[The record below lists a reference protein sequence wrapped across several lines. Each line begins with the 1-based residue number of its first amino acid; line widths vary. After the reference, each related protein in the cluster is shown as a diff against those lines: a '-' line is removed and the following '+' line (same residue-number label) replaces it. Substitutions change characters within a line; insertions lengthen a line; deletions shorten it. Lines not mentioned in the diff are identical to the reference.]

1 MSDSTDTNNLDN
13 YGVWVKTPPHDAKTQ
28 TEPEQT
34 METDLPDFSDLDM
47 NTENT
52 SITDEPDI
60 SEEIGTDAFMQED
73 TSISDTEVKE
83 IEDTPITEED
93 PFGNIEDFGTD
104 STATV
109 VPVETETAAEDALTE
124 ETTAPET
131 ETAGEETAPEEVEF
145 SADDFLNDSSDFSG
159 GDEELSLDD
168 FMDGGFSDPNPGA
181 APAAS
186 SDDGEISLDDFFDE
200 DTSSKQKE
208 DDITNDEALD
218 IDLSFT
224 EPENEVPTVED
235 SAESESESSDETS
248 EFDDM
253 FDSIDSNGSD
263 SPVAESSDATE
274 SVSMDEFG
282 LEDSGSSETS
292 SDSEEVDLSDF
303 GIDSDAEETAVH
315 QDVQEAKKNQVVD
328 YDLAISDEESTQE
341 APTVSSVE
349 SSSEENT
356 NSISIPENATVVN
369 NSVLDQIMAELSG
382 LKNEINSL
390 KSDFET
396 IKQNGVSCEAPA
408 PAAEPEISEET
419 ATTEEPVLSTG
430 IEEKSEETSGFFGSD
445 DEDDTIALS
454 GDELSN
460 IMNTADFTEQEE
472 TVVDNSE
479 TEEAVTTEDTFES
492 ETPVVEETK
501 EEAVPETDFS
511 AESIEESFEP
521 TEETSSTDFA
531 DENLSIPEDTPSEES
546 FELPEE
552 PAVETETN
560 DMEDAFENLN
570 ETLSDDEINSIAAT
584 TTIIEEPEDNS
595 FETPSASEIEPEFT
609 NDNPFG
615 EIEESLDMPETE
627 SASELSMDINND
639 ELEEPDFNELENNE
653 LESEITIPK
662 VDNIVDESENTE
674 PSIDD
679 MVVESSNVDLMGSVN
694 ESELEITGSPEAIE
708 DSAEL
713 TEPEV
718 IEEEPVEEVSDDMS
732 LDSLLEDS
740 PSEEVTTESETEEP
754 VIEESE
760 IAEEFSEPETAD
772 TVPEVEDVFTEQE
785 NTETVNL
792 QEELDPMLRPESDS
806 EVLSDENFDY
816 LKNDENIG
824 KEELISEEVAEETEE
839 PASTDETLEDPF
851 PPIESVQE
859 KQPEAP
865 AVSNA
870 KTFEQRT
877 INSDLKNDI
886 KSVLLYMDQLLEN
899 LPEDKI
905 MEFAK
910 SEQFSTYKRLFNELG
925 LS

>member
-1 MSDSTDTNNLDN
+1 
-13 YGVWVKTPPHDAKTQ
+13 
-28 TEPEQT
+28 
-34 METDLPDFSDLDM
+34 
-47 NTENT
+47 
-52 SITDEPDI
+52 
-60 SEEIGTDAFMQED
+60 
-73 TSISDTEVKE
+73 
-83 IEDTPITEED
+83 
-93 PFGNIEDFGTD
+93 
-104 STATV
+104 
-109 VPVETETAAEDALTE
+109 
-124 ETTAPET
+124 
-131 ETAGEETAPEEVEF
+131 
-145 SADDFLNDSSDFSG
+145 
-159 GDEELSLDD
+159 
-168 FMDGGFSDPNPGA
+168 
-181 APAAS
+181 
-186 SDDGEISLDDFFDE
+186 
-200 DTSSKQKE
+200 
-208 DDITNDEALD
+208 
-218 IDLSFT
+218 
-224 EPENEVPTVED
+224 
-235 SAESESESSDETS
+235 
-248 EFDDM
+248 
-253 FDSIDSNGSD
+253 
-263 SPVAESSDATE
+263 
-274 SVSMDEFG
+274 
-282 LEDSGSSETS
+282 
-292 SDSEEVDLSDF
+292 
-303 GIDSDAEETAVH
+303 
-315 QDVQEAKKNQVVD
+315 
-328 YDLAISDEESTQE
+328 
-341 APTVSSVE
+341 
-349 SSSEENT
+349 
-356 NSISIPENATVVN
+356 
-369 NSVLDQIMAELSG
+369 
-382 LKNEINSL
+382 
-390 KSDFET
+390 
-396 IKQNGVSCEAPA
+396 
-408 PAAEPEISEET
+408 
-419 ATTEEPVLSTG
+419 
-430 IEEKSEETSGFFGSD
+430 
-445 DEDDTIALS
+445 
-454 GDELSN
+454 
-460 IMNTADFTEQEE
+460 
-472 TVVDNSE
+472 
-479 TEEAVTTEDTFES
+479 
-492 ETPVVEETK
+492 
-501 EEAVPETDFS
+501 
-511 AESIEESFEP
+511 
-521 TEETSSTDFA
+521 
-531 DENLSIPEDTPSEES
+531 
-546 FELPEE
+546 
-552 PAVETETN
+552 
-560 DMEDAFENLN
+560 MEDAFENLN

-662 VDNIVDESENTE
+662 VDDIVEESENTE

-679 MVVESSNVDLMGSVN
+679 MVVESSNVDLMDSVN

-708 DSAEL
+708 NTAEL

-865 AVSNA
+865 VVSDA